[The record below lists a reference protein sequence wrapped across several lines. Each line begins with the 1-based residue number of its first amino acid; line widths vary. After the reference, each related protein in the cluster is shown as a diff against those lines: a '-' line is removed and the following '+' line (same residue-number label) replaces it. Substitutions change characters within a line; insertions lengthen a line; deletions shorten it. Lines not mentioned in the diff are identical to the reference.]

1 MMNLSEIKGIIEING
16 ETYDPKSLL
25 QALIDQGLK
34 IHALNGSLLIG
45 RTFIDPSPGLS
56 YKTDSCPIESHCKI
70 FDKLKLNTLPKD
82 NEIDIQ
88 ESLNSSF
95 PTLDLF
101 SSSQVSNDRA
111 YVDKIQVDNS
121 AVDVLDL
128 FSDSSPDNLNDLFE
142 DDDYSMRKDKSDR
155 KRTTEM
161 IGISSLTRYGNSSR
175 INYEKIPIKMRGKC
189 HYCSS
194 IVNINWK
201 YCACCG
207 SLID

>member
-1 MMNLSEIKGIIEING
+1 MMNLNEIKGIIEING
-16 ETYDPKSLL
+16 ESYDPKSLL

-45 RTFIDPSPGLS
+45 RTFIDPSPGLK

-70 FDKLKLNTLPKD
+70 FDQLKLSTVPKQ
-82 NEIDIQ
+82 NE
-88 ESLNSSF
+88 LNNHDDLESSF
-95 PTLDLF
+95 PSLDLF
-101 SSSQVSNDRA
+101 SSSKISNNRA

-121 AVDVLDL
+121 SIDIQDL
-128 FSDSSPDNLNDLFE
+128 FSDSSFDNLDSLLE
-142 DDDYSMRKDKSDR
+142 DSEYRTQKDKSDR
-155 KRTTEM
+155 KSKTEM

-175 INYEKIPIKMRGKC
+175 INYEKIPSKMRGKC

-207 SLID
+207 SLMD